1 MSNERLNELAA
12 AFSSGEITAAERAE
26 LLATLAAAPP
36 AEKKEAAEIVD
47 AAALLSRSIKSQA
60 PSPSLKAKILA
71 RTQKATSPAPL
82 TFMRHATESGWQPM
96 KVPGAYVK
104 LLSLNR
110 ERGYAV
116 ALGKLD
122 PNTSYPA
129 HVHKGA
135 EDVLVLSGDLSIG
148 ETRLEAGD
156 YHYAEAGSRHDINH
170 SENGCTILIV
180 LTMEDLMTQMA

>member
-1 MSNERLNELAA
+1 VSNERLNELAA
-12 AFSSGEITAAERAE
+12 AFSSGEITAAERSE
-26 LLATLAAAPP
+26 LLATIATAAP
-36 AEKKEAAEIVD
+36 AEKKEAAQIVD
-47 AAALLSRSIKSQA
+47 AAASLSLSIPPAA
-60 PSPSLKAKILA
+60 PSPSLKSKILA
-71 RTQKATSPAPL
+71 RTQKAEPPAH
-82 TFMRHATESGWQPM
+82 TFLRQAAQADWQPM

-104 LLSLNR
+104 LLSLDQ

-129 HVHKGA
+129 HVHKGG

-148 ETRLEAGD
+148 QTRLEAGD
-156 YHYAEAGSRHDINH
+156 FHHAAAGSRHDINH

-180 LTMEDLMTQMA
+180 LTTEDLMAQMA